1 MITVRE
7 TLPEREGEEKL
18 LFPEGSSAYF
28 DIETTGLKAGRSSL
42 YLIGYLHENE
52 GKPELVQLFAESMAE
67 EEKVLKAFL
76 SLLSEEKKPLHLL
89 SYNGDMFDL
98 PYIRQCAAQYGL
110 RLPEREIISV
120 DLSRRIRPFGKA
132 LGMEN
137 LKLKTVEKFLGI
149 GREDRYS
156 GGELI
161 YVYEEYARMGRILKG
176 GLEDTELN
184 KKLRQKL
191 LETLL
196 LHNAEDVKNLPQ
208 LLPLLAYDLILRG
221 AYDLTGAFC
230 TEHEGKRFLDLRFSL
245 PLALP
250 KPFALS
256 DGTFS
261 VSFSAA
267 EGGLLA
273 ELFEGEVKY
282 FFADVKNY
290 YYLPLE
296 DQAVH
301 RSVGEFVDKKSRRR
315 ATAATCYQRHAGV
328 FLPEPEPAFT
338 PVFYREYKGKLRYA
352 AFSEELL
359 SDGDD
364 LRRYSASVLSHLLK
378 EQRESA
384 GND

>member
-1 MITVRE
+1 MLRI
-7 TLPEREGEEKL
+7 EKNIEL
-18 LFPEGSSAYF
+18 TTAFDLSLIAPVEDIMFF
-28 DIETTGLKAGRSSL
+28 DIETTGLSSWKSGL
-42 YLIGYLHENE
+42 YLIGLLTYDDGWKLIQYFCEDVADEVTVLENFFTLLSS
-52 GKPELVQLFAESMAE
+52 K
-67 EEKVLKAFL
+67 KVLISF
-76 SLLSEEKKPLHLL
+76 
-89 SYNGDMFDL
+89 NGDGFDIPFL
-98 PYIRQCAAQYGL
+98 AHMTEQYGL
-110 RLPEREIISV
+110 PCTFDGVESYDILKK
-120 DLSRRIRPFGKA
+120 IRPLKKL
-132 LGMEN
+132 LGLEN

-161 YVYEEYARMGRILKG
+161 YVYEEYVRMGRILKG

-359 SDGDD
+359 SDGDA
-364 LRRYSASVLSHLLK
+364 LRRYSASVLSHLLR